1 MDYFLELLVGGLTR
15 GSIYA
20 LIALGYTMVYGI
32 IELINFA
39 HGEIFMTGAFF
50 TWWFMSAL
58 AIPFPVASLMG
69 IMLATLL
76 GVGIE
81 RVAYRPLRDAP
92 RFAVVI
98 SVLGMSIFLQNMAR
112 IVWGAEFQVFE
123 IDFGIPPVVIGSVI
137 IPFKKIFILV
147 VSLILMVALSLFV
160 TKTYLG
166 KAMRATAA
174 DREAAEMMGISSN
187 AVIVLTFVIGSAL
200 GAVAGILYA
209 VNYNSIDPYMG
220 FNAGMKAFAAAVL
233 GGIGN
238 IYGAMLGGLLLGVFE
253 GAGAAYVSSMYR
265 DAVAFAILILAL
277 IFRPEGLLGEFKSGE
292 KLKAR

>member
-1 MDYFLELLVGGLTR
+1 VFWQQLVNWINLGAM
-15 GSIYA
+15 YA
-20 LIALGYTMVYGI
+20 LLAIGYTMVYGI
-32 IELINFA
+32 VKLINFA
-39 HGEIFMTGAFF
+39 HGEIFMAGAFF
-50 TWWFMSAL
+50 TWWFMTTFS
-58 AIPFPVASLMG
+58 IPFPVASLMG

-123 IDFGIPPVVIGSVI
+123 IDFGLPPILIGSVV

-147 VSLILMVALSLFV
+147 TSLVLMVALSLFV

-187 AVIVLTFVIGSAL
+187 AVIVLTFVVGSSL

-209 VNYNSIDPYMG
+209 INYNSIDPYMG

-292 KLKAR
+292 KHKTR

>member
-1 MDYFLELLVGGLTR
+1 MAKVVGDEIERMSPDIEWRVGEDAEQETIVKTPQRKPPRRRALAIIIAVGLGVALGVVYRSIPEPAPRPAPAVSPEPAPPQSPSSSPLVLGPVSVSWNRLFVFVVAL
-15 GSIYA
+15 A
-20 LIALGYTMVYGI
+20 LIAGSYAM
-32 IELINFA
+32 IN
-39 HGEIFMTGAFF
+39 
-50 TWWFMSAL
+50 
-58 AIPFPVASLMG
+58 
-69 IMLATLL
+69 
-76 GVGIE
+76 
-81 RVAYRPLRDAP
+81 R
-92 RFAVVI
+92 
-98 SVLGMSIFLQNMAR
+98 
-112 IVWGAEFQVFE
+112 
-123 IDFGIPPVVIGSVI
+123 
-137 IPFKKIFILV
+137 
-147 VSLILMVALSLFV
+147 
-160 TKTYLG
+160 TKLG

-187 AVIVLTFVIGSAL
+187 AVIVLTFVVGSSL

-209 VNYNSIDPYMG
+209 INYNSIDPYMG

>member
-1 MDYFLELLVGGLTR
+1 VFWQQLVNWINLGAM
-15 GSIYA
+15 YA
-20 LIALGYTMVYGI
+20 LLAIGYTMVYGI
-32 IELINFA
+32 VKLINFA
-39 HGEIFMTGAFF
+39 HGEIFMAGAFF
-50 TWWFMSAL
+50 TWWFMTTFS
-58 AIPFPVASLMG
+58 IPFPVASLMG

-81 RVAYRPLRDAP
+81 RIAYRPLKDAP

-123 IDFGIPPVVIGSVI
+123 IDFGIPPLLIGSVI

-147 VSLILMVALSLFV
+147 TSLILMVALSLFV

-187 AVIVLTFVIGSAL
+187 AVIVLTFVVGSSL

-209 VNYNSIDPYMG
+209 INYNSIDPFMG

-238 IYGAMLGGLLLGVFE
+238 IYGAMLGGLLLGFFE
-253 GAGAAYVSSMYR
+253 GAGAAYISSLYR

>member
-1 MDYFLELLVGGLTR
+1 LFWQQLVNWINLGAM
-15 GSIYA
+15 YA
-20 LIALGYTMVYGI
+20 LLAIGYTMVYGI
-32 IELINFA
+32 VKLINFA

-50 TWWFMSAL
+50 TWWFTTAL
-58 AIPFPVASLMG
+58 SVPFPVASLMG

-112 IVWGAEFQVFE
+112 IVWGAESQVFE
-123 IDFGIPPVVIGSVI
+123 IDFGIPPILIGSVV

-147 VSLILMVALSLFV
+147 ISLILMVALSVFV
-160 TKTYLG
+160 KRTYLG

-187 AVIVLTFVIGSAL
+187 AVIVLTFVVGSSL

-209 VNYNSIDPYMG
+209 INYNSIDPYMG

-238 IYGAMLGGLLLGVFE
+238 IYGAMLGGMLLGIFE

>member
-1 MDYFLELLVGGLTR
+1 VFWQQLVNWINLGAM
-15 GSIYA
+15 YA
-20 LIALGYTMVYGI
+20 LLAIGYTMVYGI
-32 IELINFA
+32 VKLINFA

-50 TWWFMSAL
+50 TWWFTTAL
-58 AIPFPVASLMG
+58 SVPFPVASLMG

-81 RVAYRPLRDAP
+81 RVAYRPLREAP

-112 IVWGAEFQVFE
+112 IVWGAESQVFE
-123 IDFGIPPVVIGSVI
+123 IDFGIPPILIGSVV

-147 VSLILMVALSLFV
+147 ISLILMVALSVFV
-160 TKTYLG
+160 KKTYLG

-187 AVIVLTFVIGSAL
+187 AVIVLTFVVGSSL

-209 VNYNSIDPYMG
+209 INYNSIDPYMG

-238 IYGAMLGGLLLGVFE
+238 IYGAMLGGMLLGIFE

-292 KLKAR
+292 KIKAR

>member
-1 MDYFLELLVGGLTR
+1 MFWQQLVNWISLGAM
-15 GSIYA
+15 YA
-20 LIALGYTMVYGI
+20 LLAIGYTMVYGI
-32 IELINFA
+32 VKLINFA

-50 TWWFMSAL
+50 TWWFMTAL
-58 AIPFPVASLMG
+58 GVPFPIAALCG
-69 IMLATLL
+69 IMLATLV

-81 RVAYRPLRDAP
+81 RIAYRPLRNAP

-112 IVWGAEFQVFE
+112 IIWGAEFQIFDV
-123 IDFGIPPVVIGSVI
+123 DFGIPPLMVGDVV
-137 IPFKKIFILV
+137 IPFKKIFILIAT
-147 VSLILMVALSLFV
+147 ILLMAALGLFV
-160 TKTYLG
+160 QKTYLG

-174 DREAAEMMGISSN
+174 DREAAEMMGISAN
-187 AVIVLTFVIGSAL
+187 AVIVLTFIVGSAM

-238 IYGAMLGGLLLGVFE
+238 IYGAMLGGLLLGIFE
-253 GAGAAYVSSMYR
+253 GAGSAYISSMYR
-265 DAVAFAILILAL
+265 DAFAFAILILAL
-277 IFRPEGLLGEFKSGE
+277 IFRPEGLLGEWKSGE

>member
-1 MDYFLELLVGGLTR
+1 LFSQQLVNWISLGAM
-15 GSIYA
+15 YA
-20 LIALGYTMVYGI
+20 LLAIGYTMVYGI
-32 IELINFA
+32 IKLINFA

-50 TWWFMSAL
+50 TWWFMTAF
-58 AIPFPVASLMG
+58 AVPFPIAVLLG
-69 IMLATLL
+69 IMLATCV

-81 RVAYRPLRDAP
+81 RVAYRPLRNAP

-112 IVWGAEFQVFE
+112 IIWGAEFQVFE
-123 IDFGIPPVVIGSVI
+123 VDFGIPPLLVGNVV

-147 VSLILMVALSLFV
+147 IALVLMAALSIFV
-160 TKTYLG
+160 RKTYLG

-174 DREAAEMMGISSN
+174 DREAAEMMGISAN
-187 AVIVLTFVIGSAL
+187 AVIVLTFVVGSAM

-238 IYGAMLGGLLLGVFE
+238 IHGAMLGGLLLGIFE
-253 GAGAAYVSSMYR
+253 GAGAAYISSMYR
-265 DAVAFAILILAL
+265 DAVAFSILILAL
-277 IFRPEGLLGEFKSGE
+277 IFRPEGLLGEWKAGE

>member
-1 MDYFLELLVGGLTR
+1 MFWQQLVNWINLGAM
-15 GSIYA
+15 YA
-20 LIALGYTMVYGI
+20 LLAIGYTMVYGI
-32 IELINFA
+32 VKLINFA
-39 HGEIFMTGAFF
+39 HGEIFMAGAFF
-50 TWWFMSAL
+50 TWWFMTTFS
-58 AIPFPVASLMG
+58 IPFPVASLMG

-81 RVAYRPLRDAP
+81 RIAYRPLKDAP

-123 IDFGIPPVVIGSVI
+123 IDFGIPPLLIGSVI

-147 VSLILMVALSLFV
+147 TSLILMVALSLFV

-187 AVIVLTFVIGSAL
+187 AVIVLTFVVGSSL

-209 VNYNSIDPYMG
+209 INYNSIDPFMG

-238 IYGAMLGGLLLGVFE
+238 IYGAMLGGLLLGFFE
-253 GAGAAYVSSMYR
+253 GAGAAYISSLYR